1 MKYLITGANGQ
12 LATEFKKNLENN
24 SSIEVLALSKEKL
37 DVTDF
42 QKLEEVII
50 NFKPSV
56 IINCS
61 AYNNVDGAE
70 SERDLAYKINCEGPK
85 NLARLAFKVGAFI
98 VHYSTDYVF
107 DGQKEDFYT
116 EDDEPNPLSVYG
128 KSKLAGE
135 RAIISETE
143 NYLIFRVSWVFGEGR
158 QNFLYKLKEWS
169 QKNRVIK
176 IVSDQISIPTYTEDI
191 VKVTRRSIDKGLRG
205 VFHLTNS
212 GYASRYE
219 VARFYMEISGKDNL
233 VLPVSSAYF
242 PAPAQRPY
250 FSALS
255 NKRISKILDIEIP
268 NWKNAIERY
277 VKRQIQ
283 KDKYEM
289 LL

>member
-12 LATEFKKNLENN
+12 LATEFKKIFENN

-37 DVTDF
+37 DITDF
-42 QKLEEVII
+42 EKTEDVII
-50 NFKPSV
+50 NFKPNI

-70 SERDLAYKINCEGPK
+70 SEKDLAYKVNCEGPK
-85 NLARLAFKVGAFI
+85 NLAKISSKIGALI

-107 DGQKEDFYT
+107 DGTKDDFYT
-116 EDDEPNPLSVYG
+116 EEDIPNPLSIYG
-128 KSKLAGE
+128 KSKLEGE
-135 RAIISETE
+135 KAVMAETE

-158 QNFLYKLKEWS
+158 QNFLFKLTEWS

-176 IVSDQISIPTYTEDI
+176 IVSDQVSVPTYTEDI
-191 VKVTRRSIDKGLRG
+191 VKVTRRAIDKGLRG
-205 VFHLTNS
+205 IFHLTNS

-233 VLPVSSAYF
+233 VLPVPSTYF
-242 PAPAQRPY
+242 QVPAPRPY
-250 FSALS
+250 FSAMS
-255 NKRISKILDIEIP
+255 NKKISKILDIEIP

-283 KDKYEM
+283 KDKYEV
-289 LL
+289 LF